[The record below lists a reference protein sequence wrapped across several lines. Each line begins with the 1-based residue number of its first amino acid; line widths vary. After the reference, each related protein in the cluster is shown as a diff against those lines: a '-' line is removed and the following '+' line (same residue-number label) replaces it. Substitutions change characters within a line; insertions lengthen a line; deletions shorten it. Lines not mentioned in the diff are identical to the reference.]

1 MIIVP
6 AQLESYRS
14 LKDKTIKIVFET
26 NELTPSQ
33 VGDIQGALQSF
44 GFVAFKN
51 DVFKQNEKDMIDN
64 IEVDYQETGKT
75 SSQRLR
81 GVLYR
86 WFEREPQGFSSFT
99 TFYEHHMEGLLN
111 HFKAKL
117 D

>member
-1 MIIVP
+1 MIILP

-26 NELTPSQ
+26 NELSPSQ

-51 DVFKQNEKDMIDN
+51 DVFKQNERDMLDN
-64 IEVDYQETGKT
+64 VEVDYQETGKT
-75 SSQRLR
+75 ASQRLR
-81 GVLYR
+81 GVMYR
-86 WFEREPQGFSSFT
+86 LFERDAEGFTSFT
-99 TFYEHHMEGLLN
+99 TYYEHHMEILIN
-111 HFKAKL
+111 HFKKKL